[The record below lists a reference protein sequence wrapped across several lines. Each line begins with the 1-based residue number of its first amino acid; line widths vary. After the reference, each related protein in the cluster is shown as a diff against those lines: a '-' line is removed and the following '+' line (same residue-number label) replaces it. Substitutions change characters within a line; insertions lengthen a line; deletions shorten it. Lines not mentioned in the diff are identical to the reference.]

1 MKIPT
6 DEIEKDIDAQFLAK
20 FKTREILDEL
30 LLLREQIREAY
41 EQQVLDMVSRDFNKT
56 KIHFIV
62 KSVDSEE
69 ATLLET
75 LESDIE
81 DFFFGVKVIVETEE

>member
-75 LESDIE
+75 LESDI
-81 DFFFGVKVIVETEE
+81 